1 MLRCSLIM
9 GLAFALVGWFG
20 SWARTMKAGTE
31 AYWHGNY
38 DAALDAF
45 QQATLQ
51 KPDNAIARH
60 NLGTA
65 LYKKRRFKAAATAF
79 QESILTGNV
88 PDEAAAYYNLGNS
101 QFQMGDLGSAIESYK
116 HSLRLNPQDAD
127 AQHNLELALQ
137 LMKNRQENA
146 TQQQAD
152 KNAAQQQE
160 PTKTEPSNI
169 SEAEA
174 LRLLERLSKNENK
187 LRQKLL
193 QQQRKSEY
201 RREKDW

>member
-1 MLRCSLIM
+1 MLRCSLM
-9 GLAFALVGWFG
+9 LVGAFALVGWFG
-20 SWARTMKAGTE
+20 SWTRIMETGTE

-38 DAALDAF
+38 DAALEAF

-65 LYKKRRFKAAATAF
+65 LYKKGRFQAAAGAF
-79 QESILTGNV
+79 QEAILTGNAL
-88 PDEAAAYYNLGNS
+88 DEAAAYYNLGNA
-101 QFQMGDLGSAIESYK
+101 QFQTGDLRSAIESYK
-116 HSLRLNPQDAD
+116 HSLRLDPHDAD
-127 AQHNLELALQ
+127 AQHNLELAQQ
-137 LMKNRQENA
+137 LMKNQQENA
-146 TQQQAD
+146 PKQQAD
-152 KNAAQQQE
+152 KNAAPQQK

-169 SEAEA
+169 SKAEA
-174 LRLLERLSKNENK
+174 LRLLENLSKNENR

-193 QQQRKSEY
+193 QQQRESEY